1 MVYKWIQK
9 AVEKA
14 VKDYFDRL
22 PDDKI
27 VSAAAKVIGA
37 QGLTEGIYKKLIET
51 ASGDRTVS
59 IYFGDGAY
67 AVISSTA
74 PTKSGGIGW

>member
-1 MVYKWIQK
+1 MVYKIIQRM
-9 AVEKA
+9 VDKA

-27 VSAAAKVIGA
+27 VTAATKILGA
-37 QGLTEGIYKKLIET
+37 QGLTESNYKKLVES
-51 ASGDRTVS
+51 ASGERTVS

-67 AVISSTA
+67 AVISSGT
-74 PTKSGGIGW
+74 PSKKEGIGW